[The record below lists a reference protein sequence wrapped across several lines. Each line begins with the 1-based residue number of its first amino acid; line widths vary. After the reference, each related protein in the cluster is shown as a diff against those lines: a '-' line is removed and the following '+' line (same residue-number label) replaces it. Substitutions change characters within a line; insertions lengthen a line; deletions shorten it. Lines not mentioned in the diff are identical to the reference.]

1 MSSPTTILRQFLEGG
16 DEDDVDERYLSALM
30 MKASDRNVSASRRS
44 TTATVPGLSQQHH
57 YDGVIDDAYDVDA
70 IDQPE
75 LLSARRRQHEH
86 HGAMSSAH
94 EPEMKHIFSRL
105 SELEDS
111 LHPVRSGAPRTVSN
125 MEGPH
130 DHSNYQLQLER
141 AFQERDE
148 AQHTAAQASA
158 LLKHQQAVME
168 ATLEEEREQAA
179 ASLAKVKAE
188 RDSAV
193 FRLMME
199 QEDMQAMRAQMEDAA
214 VYVATLKRRLLMAER
229 VASDAMHQRDTAEAE
244 AAYFEQGAEAAFE
257 YAARAGE
264 AQDSSSSVFSLTN
277 VKKSIEDAVSEMAS
291 LPEDAQRKKIKQLRL
306 RWHPDKNPVLGEF
319 AAEVTKIIN
328 AEVERLKERTQH
340 NTDNGVSGDATSA
353 TGSPPQQPPQQEG
366 QQEQHEQHKEVSPRQ
381 LPP

>member
-1 MSSPTTILRQFLEGG
+1 MMIQDSTAELSCVQMFCLLDHCGCVIACVVACVRAGEHWRRHWQARKALSRQPQLAPLIMFSARGSGGATAVSSPTTILRQFLEGG

-94 EPEMKHIFSRL
+94 EPEMKHIFLRL

-148 AQHTAAQASA
+148 AQHT
-158 LLKHQQAVME
+158 
-168 ATLEEEREQAA
+168 
-179 ASLAKVKAE
+179 
-188 RDSAV
+188 
-193 FRLMME
+193 
-199 QEDMQAMRAQMEDAA
+199 
-214 VYVATLKRRLLMAER
+214 
-229 VASDAMHQRDTAEAE
+229 
-244 AAYFEQGAEAAFE
+244 
-257 YAARAGE
+257 
-264 AQDSSSSVFSLTN
+264 
-277 VKKSIEDAVSEMAS
+277 
-291 LPEDAQRKKIKQLRL
+291 
-306 RWHPDKNPVLGEF
+306 VL
-319 AAEVTKIIN
+319 
-328 AEVERLKERTQH
+328 
-340 NTDNGVSGDATSA
+340 
-353 TGSPPQQPPQQEG
+353 
-366 QQEQHEQHKEVSPRQ
+366 
-381 LPP
+381 